1 VAGVC
6 GMVSGAGAGR
16 VRAKF
21 LKLLRVWGGCKF
33 CGCGAGADTKFQIAQ
48 VSNGYISSHNYIK
61 NI

>member
-1 VAGVC
+1 
-6 GMVSGAGAGR
+6 MVSGAGAGR

-21 LKLLRVWGGCKF
+21 LKLLRVWGGFEF
-33 CGCGAGADTKFQIAQ
+33 CGYGASVDTKFKIAQ